1 MPQAGSPSWH
11 LAGYMVATGDRTYVQ
26 SDAASRAAASL
37 THEPDA
43 VYTPGWFE
51 VEYLVP
57 SKIVKT
63 RFRRIAPSVETG
75 PSTCGVG
82 RADSA
87 HRADVHKLVRP
98 AF

>member
-1 MPQAGSPSWH
+1 MGFGRVHGDYRRPYFRSIGYGESRRGVVDPPAGRGLHSGVVQA
-11 LAGYMVATGDRTYVQ
+11 
-26 SDAASRAAASL
+26 
-37 THEPDA
+37 
-43 VYTPGWFE
+43 
-51 VEYLVP
+51 EYPVP

-75 PSTCGVG
+75 PSTCGAG

-87 HRADVHKLVRP
+87 HRADITKLVRP

>member
-1 MPQAGSPSWH
+1 
-11 LAGYMVATGDRTYVQ
+11 MVAIGDRTSVQ
-26 SDAASRAAASL
+26 SDTRRGAAPSL
-37 THEPDA
+37 THAPDA
-43 VYTPGWFE
+43 DYTPVWFE
-51 VEYLVP
+51 AEYPVP

-75 PSTCGVG
+75 PSTCGAG

-87 HRADVHKLVRP
+87 HRADITKLVRP

>member
-1 MPQAGSPSWH
+1 MPHADSPSCH
-11 LAGYMVATGDRTYVQ
+11 LAEYMVATGDRTSVQ

-37 THEPDA
+37 THVPDA

-51 VEYLVP
+51 AEYPVP
-57 SKIVKT
+57 SKSVKT
-63 RFRRIAPSVETG
+63 RFRRVAPSVETG
-75 PSTCGVG
+75 PSTCGAG

-87 HRADVHKLVRP
+87 HRADITKLVRP

>member
-1 MPQAGSPSWH
+1 
-11 LAGYMVATGDRTYVQ
+11 MVAIGDRTSVQ
-26 SDAASRAAASL
+26 SDGRRGAAPSL
-37 THEPDA
+37 THVPDA
-43 VYTPGWFE
+43 VYTPAWFE
-51 VEYLVP
+51 AEYPVP

-75 PSTCGVG
+75 PSTCGAG

-87 HRADVHKLVRP
+87 HRAAIDKLVRP